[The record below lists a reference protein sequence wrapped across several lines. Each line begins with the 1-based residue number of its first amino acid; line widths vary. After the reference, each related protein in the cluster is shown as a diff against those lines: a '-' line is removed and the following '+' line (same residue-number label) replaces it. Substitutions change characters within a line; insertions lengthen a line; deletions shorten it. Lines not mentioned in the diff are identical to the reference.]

1 MELKDVMKQKNF
13 AVVGNTL
20 DEEKFAYK
28 IKTGMNEKGYNV
40 YPVGKEL
47 TSINDID
54 GEIDIVDLCIH
65 PAKGIKLLQECEK
78 PYKAV
83 VIQPGAGSDE
93 ITEYLDKEGID
104 YINNC
109 LLVGLKEYT

>member
-1 MELKDVMKQKNF
+1 M
-13 AVVGNTL
+13 
-20 DEEKFAYK
+20 
-28 IKTGMNEKGYNV
+28 
-40 YPVGKEL
+40 GKEL